1 MVCSECGTHLEAG
14 GRFCH
19 SCGWDSRQAEAA
31 RRAAKHAQRPAW
43 KRWVSGVSLG
53 LLAAVVF
60 FMLLVPRTEAES
72 VPQVGTPAP
81 DFVLETLEG
90 DGVVRLSDLAGQ
102 PVVINF
108 WATWCP
114 PCRKEM
120 PDFQQVYDE
129 YRQMGLQFYAV
140 NVGESHVAVR
150 DFAERLGVNLPI
162 LIDADESA
170 QRAYHILPIPAT
182 FFIDRNGI
190 VRGVYQYQMSL
201 PQIEAEVQ
209 RLLAR

>member
-1 MVCSECGTHLEAG
+1 MVCPECGTRLEEG

-19 SCGWDSRQAEAA
+19 GCGWDSQEAAAA
-31 RRAAKHAQRPAW
+31 RRAAELARRPAW
-43 KRWVSGVSLG
+43 KRWVSGISLG
-53 LLAAVVF
+53 VLAAVVLV
-60 FMLLVPRTEAES
+60 MLLVPRTEAET

-81 DFVLETLEG
+81 DFALETLDG
-90 DGVVRLSDLAGQ
+90 DAVVRLSDLAGQ

-120 PDFQQVYDE
+120 PDFQQVYDKYKE
-129 YRQMGLQFYAV
+129 MGLRFYAV
-140 NVGESHVAVR
+140 NVGESRVAVR
-150 DFAERLGVNLPI
+150 DFAERLGVDFPI

-170 QRAYHILPIPAT
+170 QRAYRILPIPAT
-182 FFIDRNGI
+182 FFIDRDGI
-190 VRGVYQYQMSL
+190 IRGVYQYQMSL
-201 PQIEAEVQ
+201 PQIEAEVG